1 MKYSTFVLAGAVL
14 FTTVCASTAQWRFA
28 PARRGTA
35 AVQEVKETVEAV
47 KEKTAEAADVKTAV
61 KEEVKKVVKVEDAA
75 PAETS
80 AETKAEPAFP
90 GTDDQWQDSQD
101 ADWVAKEAAAHK
113 VPEHFNNRSVLRGEQ
128 REGHAYGRYT
138 EADLRLWEAET
149 TRLVMEG
156 SRIFHSAELLGS
168 TNGVSCD
175 MCHPDGEGTHA
186 ETYPKYQVQL
196 GRAALL
202 RDMMNWCLQ
211 NPCRAE
217 PMSGDDPRMRAM
229 EAYLQATASG
239 KPMKYGKH

>member
-1 MKYSTFVLAGAVL
+1 MRNLILIGVGAAVL
-14 FTTVCASTAQWRFA
+14 LASFTCMAQRRFIIPKKA
-28 PARRGTA
+28 A
-35 AVQEVKETVEAV
+35 AVSKTV
-47 KEKTAEAADVKTAV
+47 
-61 KEEVKKVVKVEDAA
+61 
-75 PAETS
+75 PAETGAAPKAVS
-80 AETKAEPAFP
+80 ETASKDVSKDVPEGETVKTFP
-90 GTDDQWQDSQD
+90 GTNDQWKDSQSV
-101 ADWVAKEAAAHK
+101 DWVELEKAAHP
-113 VPEHFNNRSVLRGEQ
+113 VPPHFNNRSVLRGEQ
-128 REGHAYGRYT
+128 GKGHAYGRYT
-138 EADLRLWEAET
+138 EADLRLWESET

-156 SRIFHSAELLGS
+156 SRIFHDAELLGS

-175 MCHPDGEGTHA
+175 MCHPDGMGTHP

-229 EAYLQATASG
+229 EAYLHATSSG